1 MRKAAVVS
9 EAEVT
14 LPGGWVDRL
23 PASQGL
29 GHAAAAT
36 MINVAVVCCKTLTST
51 DIIRKNLWD
60 FFIIY

>member
-29 GHAAAAT
+29 SHAAAAT

-51 DIIRKNLWD
+51 DIK
-60 FFIIY
+60 